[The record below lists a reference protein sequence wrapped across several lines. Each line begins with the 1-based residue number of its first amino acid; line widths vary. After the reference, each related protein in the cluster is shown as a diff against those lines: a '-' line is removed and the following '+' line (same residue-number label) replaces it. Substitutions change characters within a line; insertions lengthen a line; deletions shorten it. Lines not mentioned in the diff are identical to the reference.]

1 MKKLYVVMAVVAA
14 IMTGILSFV
23 FFTGYANNG
32 GNGKVALGQTEKV
45 VVAVVDI
52 DAYTEITPEMV
63 ALKDVAASAVHPN
76 ATKKLE
82 EVVGQ
87 ITERDIVVYEQVL
100 TNKIAKTGDEGKSF
114 SFQIPDGKRAFTIA
128 TDVNTGVG
136 GYIEPGD
143 LIDVLVTMSVSPK
156 AEIDVNGEEKSI
168 ASNITYPVVE
178 AVEVAKLGDVSFAS
192 AGTAVYSSITLF
204 LDPEECA
211 KLYTAESI
219 GSLKVVLRQK
229 ADESPF
235 DSGIIDSSSIFD

>member
-14 IMTGILSFV
+14 IMTGVLSFV

-82 EVVGQ
+82 DVVGQ
-87 ITERDIVVYEQVL
+87 ITERDIVVDEQVL
-100 TNKIAKTGDEGKSF
+100 TSKIAKTGDEGKSL
-114 SFQIPDGKRAFTIA
+114 SFQIPDGKRAFTIS

-136 GYIEPGD
+136 GFIEPGD
-143 LIDVLVTMSVSPK
+143 LVDVLVTVK
-156 AEIDVNGEEKSI
+156 AKPEDEIEVDGEEKLI
-168 ASNITYPVVE
+168 QSNVTHAVVE
-178 AVEVAKLGDVSFAS
+178 SAEVAKLGDVTFT
-192 AGTAVYSSITLF
+192 GTGMAVYANLTLY
-204 LDPEECA
+204 LDPDECLD
-211 KLYTAESI
+211 LYTAESI
-219 GSLKVVLRQK
+219 GTIKVVLRQK

-235 DSGIIDSSSIFD
+235 DSEMIRSKNIFD